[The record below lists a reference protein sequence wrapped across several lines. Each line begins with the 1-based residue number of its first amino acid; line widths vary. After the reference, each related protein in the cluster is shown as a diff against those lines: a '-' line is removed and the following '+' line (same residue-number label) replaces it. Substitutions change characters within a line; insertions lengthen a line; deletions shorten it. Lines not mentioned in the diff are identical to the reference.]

1 MKNLFNS
8 IDKVYV
14 INLKKDSARRVHVDK
29 QFKKKQ
35 ITYEFVDAVS
45 HNDEEVK
52 KIYKENNVMSFPPCF
67 RCKKEI
73 CDHENNYLAPKQIA
87 NFLSFN
93 KVFKLIQKDKI
104 KTAFI
109 FEDDFKFKFFSNLSF
124 KHLEVFIEKNKLLQS
139 NEPLL
144 FRVGSHT
151 RVNKK
156 YYFKLFLL
164 NRSTFLKNNINMAN
178 PCFISNYEFA
188 NEFLNNFK
196 QIYTTSDNFIH
207 RFLCKKSNVT
217 DFSIYPFPIKQLSYG
232 NKKNFFES
240 SINPTSDFSEGFVY
254 KNKVSSLFEYKK
266 LLEQWLEN

>member
-14 INLKKDSARRVHVDK
+14 INLKKDSARRLHVDK

-45 HNDEEVK
+45 HNDNEVK
-52 KIYKENNVMSFPPCF
+52 EMYRDNKVAFFPPCF
-67 RCKKEI
+67 RCKKEF
-73 CDHENNYLAPKQIA
+73 CDHENNYLAPKQVA

-104 KTAFI
+104 KTAII

-124 KHLEVFIEKNKLLQS
+124 KHLEVFIKQNKLLQS

-144 FRVGSHT
+144 FRIGSHT

-156 YYFKLFLL
+156 YYLKFFLL
-164 NRSTFLKNNINMAN
+164 NKSTFLKNNINMAN
-178 PCFISNYEFA
+178 PCLIVNSEFA
-188 NEFLNNFK
+188 DEFLNNFEN
-196 QIYTTSDNFIH
+196 IYTTSDNFIH
-207 RFLCKKSNVT
+207 RFLSKKSNVK
-217 DFSIYPFPIKQLSYG
+217 DYSLYPFPIKQLSYG
-232 NKKNFFES
+232 NKKNYFES
-240 SINPTSDFSEGFVY
+240 SINPTNDFSEEFVN
-254 KNKVSSLFEYKK
+254 KNKVSSLFEYKN
-266 LLEQWLEN
+266 LLNQWLEN